1 MFEMKRNEKSKRRK
15 LEGGKLERSGM
26 QQLEGG
32 MLERSRK
39 RKQAGKSNQMIVKLA
54 MIAIVMM
61 KLGANGFVV
70 RTGHN
75 NFGRRRPE
83 TGSDLRRVEFFDG
96 SELNQFKVEIET
108 MKIFGDVE
116 NVKNIIVEK
125 ESSDEVSGRVKKL
138 SGRQSKA
145 NRQAK
150 SLGEVGE
157 IILMPRSEEVPKADR
172 QMRTLVAI
180 GREHAGTATKRKGQM
195 GSHGWVTDFRATEAG
210 SVAVVTGASVARSI
224 WKSGNKKNKMM
235 KAIESMT
242 MQNEKVNHEKTK
254 DLCGI
259 ALGISVTQNATESG
273 DCSQERVTGS
283 VEMRKIGI
291 REAEAM
297 LLEKPVSHDQ
307 ESHPVIFYAQ

>member
-1 MFEMKRNEKSKRRK
+1 MKRIKKSKRRK
-15 LEGGKLERSGM
+15 LRGGKLERSGM

-32 MLERSRK
+32 KLERRRK

-83 TGSDLRRVEFFDG
+83 TGSDLRRVKMFDG

-125 ESSDEVSGRVKKL
+125 ESSDEVSGRVKKFRFL
-138 SGRQSKA
+138 QSKA

-180 GREHAGTATKRKGQM
+180 DKEYVGTATKRKGQM
-195 GSHGWVTDFRATEAG
+195 GSHGWVTDSRATEAG
-210 SVAVVTGASVARSI
+210 SVAVVAGASATRSLLD
-224 WKSGNKKNKMM
+224 SGNEKKKTMR
-235 KAIESMT
+235 AIEI
-242 MQNEKVNHEKTK
+242 NKTPLINK
-254 DLCGI
+254 C
-259 ALGISVTQNATESG
+259 SVKFCKFNLVQGFKN
-273 DCSQERVTGS
+273 
-283 VEMRKIGI
+283 
-291 REAEAM
+291 
-297 LLEKPVSHDQ
+297 
-307 ESHPVIFYAQ
+307 IFY